1 MIYLGLSDAGT
12 AWPKL
17 EQDCTAYPITH
28 SHASEKLCTAIYEE
42 HGEKTFVIQHSFIPF
57 FSKCGSPKFSV
68 IIGHDSVSIC
78 CLCPTYCLT
87 CFSCLLFF
95 FLICH
100 GPKHKCNK
108 VFNLYTFIQLT
119 EN

>member
-42 HGEKTFVIQHSFIPF
+42 HGEKTFVIEHSFF
-57 FSKCGSPKFSV
+57 HSLVNVAAQNFQS
-68 IIGHDSVSIC
+68 
-78 CLCPTYCLT
+78 
-87 CFSCLLFF
+87 
-95 FLICH
+95 
-100 GPKHKCNK
+100 
-108 VFNLYTFIQLT
+108 
-119 EN
+119 